1 MNRLPPRPT
10 LFPYTTLFRS
20 RMPRRARRRRL
31 LAGAE
36 KRAIAARLAAGGEP
50 LVAALDALDAVAT
63 RVREASVLDKAA
75 HAEWQEALRT
85 PARRLEAAWLALETQ
100 VADEHRRW
108 ADEIDAGAR
117 SRPSP
122 WPLVALWTPLGVAL
136 VWLGLVLG
144 GYLPAPAW
152 LAARLGF

>member
-20 RMPRRARRRRL
+20 RMPRRLRRRRL
-31 LAGAE
+31 LTGPE

-75 HAEWQEALRT
+75 HAEWRSEEHTSELQSRSDLVC
-85 PARRLEAAWLALETQ
+85 RLLLAKQ
-100 VADEHRRW
+100 
-108 ADEIDAGAR
+108 
-117 SRPSP
+117 
-122 WPLVALWTPLGVAL
+122 
-136 VWLGLVLG
+136 
-144 GYLPAPAW
+144 
-152 LAARLGF
+152 

>member
-20 RMPRRARRRRL
+20 RMPRRLRRRRL
-31 LAGAE
+31 LTGPE

-75 HAEWQEALRT
+75 HAEWQGALRT
-85 PARRLEAAWLALETQ
+85 PPRRLQAAWLPPETQ
-100 VADEHRRW
+100 GADRQRRW
-108 ADEIDAGAR
+108 ARGSAAG
-117 SRPSP
+117 
-122 WPLVALWTPLGVAL
+122 
-136 VWLGLVLG
+136 
-144 GYLPAPAW
+144 
-152 LAARLGF
+152 

>member
-20 RMPRRARRRRL
+20 RMPRRLRRRRL
-31 LAGAE
+31 LTGPE

-75 HAEWQEALRT
+75 HAEWQGGPRT
-85 PARRLEAAWLALETQ
+85 P
-100 VADEHRRW
+100 
-108 ADEIDAGAR
+108 
-117 SRPSP
+117 PP
-122 WPLVALWTPLGVAL
+122 P
-136 VWLGLVLG
+136 
-144 GYLPAPAW
+144 LPAPGGRRETPGAPHHPRR
-152 LAARLGF
+152 AA